1 MDFSTSSNGKKK
13 LSALSYAP
21 VPALFR
27 DSLLKT
33 GLLFHVYYENISTK
47 NNFRGRKDFSGN
59 VRSFPYFCLLHLLKG
74 DAYFYNGSTCETS
87 FFQEGSGL
95 LVPPGMLQ
103 MYGGVTRPFVEDSIC
118 FTGPLPDLM
127 LRSGLLRPGIFYLG
141 GERRLL
147 PVIRAIQQGT
157 LASLLE
163 GASMLVQILLRINQ
177 ERTADDAGRK
187 PRLAALIAHL
197 NEHPERPW
205 SVEEMADYLN
215 ISTNSLRKEFLARQG
230 MSPKHYLDQL
240 WIRHAT
246 ELLCMTNASVL
257 EIARQMKCADPYYFF
272 RRFRKLTGMSPA
284 QYRKQFPKRF
294 DPAGEN
300 AIREKRKSD

>member
-147 PVIRAIQQGT
+147 PVIRAIHEACPDAAVVAPG
-157 LASLLE
+157 
-163 GASMLVQILLRINQ
+163 GAGKMEHFRDALTVGH
-177 ERTADDAGRK
+177 ADSA
-187 PRLAALIAHL
+187 LAATLFHFGIL
-197 NEHPERPW
+197 K
-205 SVEEMADYLN
+205 
-215 ISTNSLRKEFLARQG
+215 ISDLKEYLAREG
-230 MSPKHYLDQL
+230 VP
-240 WIRHAT
+240 
-246 ELLCMTNASVL
+246 V
-257 EIARQMKCADPYYFF
+257 
-272 RRFRKLTGMSPA
+272 RRT
-284 QYRKQFPKRF
+284 
-294 DPAGEN
+294 
-300 AIREKRKSD
+300 